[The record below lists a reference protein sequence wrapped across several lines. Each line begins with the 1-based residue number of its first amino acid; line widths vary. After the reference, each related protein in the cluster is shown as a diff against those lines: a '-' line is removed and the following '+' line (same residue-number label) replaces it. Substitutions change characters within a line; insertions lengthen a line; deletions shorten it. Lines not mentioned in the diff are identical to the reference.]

1 MDTGE
6 EFIVKWCIRFW
17 CLLLI
22 PWIWLAPL
30 SGMAFVAGTNVVV
43 WIFVVC
49 VWTYP
54 AVVGISFLLRRAWP
68 FTAAFLPAV
77 SLFLPFALAAILDI
91 LHVKLR

>member
-1 MDTGE
+1 MENSDE
-6 EFIVKWCIRFW
+6 LIVKWFTRFW

-22 PWIWLAPL
+22 PWIWVAPL
-30 SGMAFVAGTNVVV
+30 SGMAFIAGTNVVV

-49 VWTYP
+49 IWIYP
-54 AVVGISFLLRRAWP
+54 AVVGLSFLLRRTWP

-77 SLFLPFALAAILDI
+77 SLFLPFAMAAILDV